1 MVFTNRTLLGIL
13 IIFLAVG
20 KETLGQDLLNGLI
33 VHYPMTGNA
42 QDFGP
47 SGFHGTVNGAVLGP
61 DGDGN
66 PNSAYYFDGVDD
78 FIDFPI
84 DPLLKPQFPF
94 TVACVV
100 RYDDV
105 TIVDDAHVFTTDFS
119 ENNYYGAF
127 CSLVGE
133 RQTISFGG
141 GAGNTNPASR
151 RTKTGMSQ
159 LNSMQWYRITF
170 IVRGSMDMEIYLDCV
185 NDGGTYSGTGPTT
198 LQYSNIP
205 GCLGRMD
212 TDFSGPSNYF
222 KGAISD
228 FRMWNRELTELEIT
242 YMCNEIDPCIT
253 SISSDTTICL
263 GSAALLQI
271 QSTDFVG
278 WAAATAPTVVFS
290 TDPNTLVS
298 PNVNSIY
305 LAYTLC
311 DTVPVQV
318 QVLEA
323 PVVDFQLSIDSG
335 CQPLQVHFGDS
346 SVIAAGATVSW
357 NWDFGDGTNSQLQ
370 HPNHQYTSAGIF
382 DVSLTVAYNGG
393 CSAIFQAQNAVS
405 VSASPIAAFSYTPT
419 VVNVLGPE
427 VQFGNQSVGAT
438 SWQWNFG
445 DGFISNQ
452 QHPAHTFEDA
462 GIFLVELIAINDAGC
477 ADTTH
482 RYYEVKP
489 VFTIYVPSAF
499 TPGGN
504 RKNEVFYAY
513 GEGVTK
519 FRMRIFNR
527 WGMELFRSENI
538 LTGWDGTYLGQPAQM
553 GVYTWKI
560 DASSDFGEEFNE
572 VGRVTLLR

>member
-1 MVFTNRTLLGIL
+1 MFNTIRSLIYLGAFQ
-13 IIFLAVG
+13 FLFLQG
-20 KETLGQDLLNGLI
+20 LQGQDLLTGLI

-42 QDFGP
+42 QDIGP
-47 SGFHGTVNGAVLGP
+47 NGFDGIVSGAVLGP
-61 DGDGN
+61 DQDGIAN
-66 PNSAYYFDGVDD
+66 GAYYFDGTDD

-84 DPLLKPQFPF
+84 DPLLKPDF
-94 TVACVV
+94 TFTIACVV
-100 RYDDV
+100 KYDAPMV
-105 TIVDDAHVFTTDFS
+105 IDDTQIFTTDF
-119 ENNYYGAF
+119 EQDNYHGAWSNLVNGRIGISYGAN
-127 CSLVGE
+127 G
-133 RQTISFGG
+133 
-141 GAGNTNPASR
+141 GNTNASSR
-151 RTKTGMSQ
+151 RTKLGTTV
-159 LNSMQWYRITF
+159 LNAGQWYRLTF
-170 IVRGSMDMEIYLDCV
+170 IVRSELSMEIYIDCV
-185 NDGGTYSGTGPTT
+185 NDGGSYSGTGPTQI
-198 LQYSNIP
+198 LYSNVP
-205 GCLGRMD
+205 GCIGRQDSDM
-212 TDFSGPSNYF
+212 SGPAHYF
-222 KGAISD
+222 RGAMSD
-228 FRMWNRELTELEIT
+228 FRMWSRELSEFDIT
-242 YMCNEIDPCIT
+242 YMCNEIEPCIT

-263 GSAALLQI
+263 GSAAMLQI

-278 WAAATAPTVVFS
+278 WAAATAPTVVIS

-298 PNVNSIY
+298 PSINSIY

-323 PVVDFQLSIDSG
+323 PVVDFQLSVDSG
-335 CQPLQVHFGDS
+335 CQPLQVQFGDS

-357 NWDFGDGTNSQLQ
+357 NWDFGDGTTSQLQ

-427 VQFGNQSVGAT
+427 VQFGNQSIGAT

-452 QHPAHTFEDA
+452 QHPAHAFEDA
-462 GIFLVELIAINDAGC
+462 GIFLVEMIAVNDAGC
-477 ADTTH
+477 TDTTH

-489 VFTIYVPSAF
+489 VFTIYVPNAF

-519 FRMRIFNR
+519 FRMRIYNR